1 MPEFADL
8 QQTDSQDGLMEAPLM
23 DSEMGL
29 TSYQDP
35 QNHQGEPCAPHDIE
49 QWIAQYLPY
58 DLYKSYRASP
68 VGVIQHVFLILVFF
82 ITAVFTT

>member
-1 MPEFADL
+1 MPVFADL
-8 QQTDSQDGLMEAPLM
+8 QQKDSQDGLMEAPVM
-23 DSEMGL
+23 DSKMGL

-35 QNHQGEPCAPHDIE
+35 QNHQGEPWAPHDIE

-68 VGVIQHVFLILVFF
+68 VGVTHVFLILVFF
-82 ITAVFTT
+82 ISAVFTT